1 MISCPQPF
9 GSMYAPLMETTLVA
23 IPGQSVVDPWSTTI
37 YWGDEVP
44 GPIPMVNDTNK
55 AIDGITE
62 WREQIKS
69 PDPMVPLDWSAA
81 KAQRVSSSTTPT
93 AAASPSYTTWCTLA
107 STCGRVCCRRTR
119 SAIHNEVYGRL
130 HLTGSLDAAIMDYA
144 DFDEAVIWAEVQ
156 RASGSTAPGGSFI
169 PCLTYDGE
177 GSIKLQSAQS
187 R

>member
-1 MISCPQPF
+1 MVYIGIDMWQGMLPQN
-9 GSMYAPLMETTLVA
+9 E
-23 IPGQSVVDPWSTTI
+23 I
-37 YWGDEVP
+37 
-44 GPIPMVNDTNK
+44 
-55 AIDGITE
+55 
-62 WREQIKS
+62 
-69 PDPMVPLDWSAA
+69 
-81 KAQRVSSSTTPT
+81 
-93 AAASPSYTTWCTLA
+93 
-107 STCGRVCCRRTR
+107 

-156 RASGSTAPGGSFI
+156 RASGSTVPGGSFI